1 MSDRR
6 GFQESHAS
14 CGKNVDKVRPTGGP
28 CRTTPAEE
36 RTPRMVKIAIVGLVG
51 AFVIFYI
58 MTSPD
63 QAATMVKGAGHIA
76 TNVAHGMGDF
86 LDKLAS

>member
-1 MSDRR
+1 M
-6 GFQESHAS
+6 
-14 CGKNVDKVRPTGGP
+14 
-28 CRTTPAEE
+28 TPAEKE
-36 RTPRMVKIAIVGLVG
+36 PQMVKVAIAGLVG

-63 QAATMVKGAGHIA
+63 QAATIVKGTGHLA
-76 TNVAHGMGDF
+76 TSVAHGVGNF

>member
-1 MSDRR
+1 M
-6 GFQESHAS
+6 
-14 CGKNVDKVRPTGGP
+14 VR
-28 CRTTPAEE
+28 
-36 RTPRMVKIAIVGLVG
+36 IAIIGLVG

-63 QAATMVKGAGHIA
+63 QAATIVKGTGHLA
-76 TNVAHGMGDF
+76 TSVAHGVGNF

>member
-1 MSDRR
+1 
-6 GFQESHAS
+6 
-14 CGKNVDKVRPTGGP
+14 
-28 CRTTPAEE
+28 
-36 RTPRMVKIAIVGLVG
+36 MVKVAILGLVG

-63 QAATMVKGAGHIA
+63 QAATIVKGAGHLA

>member
-1 MSDRR
+1 MNDGKVRR
-6 GFQESHAS
+6 SVAS
-14 CGKNVDKVRPTGGP
+14 CRPNQ
-28 CRTTPAEE
+28 AEE
-36 RTPRMVKIAIVGLVG
+36 DPEMVKVAIAGLIG

-63 QAATMVKGAGHIA
+63 QAATIVTGAGHLA
-76 TNVAHGMGDF
+76 ANVANGVGDF